1 LPAEHLF
8 VYGTL
13 RRGSNNK
20 FARMLADRA
29 QFVGAARVAGRL
41 YDFGPYPGAVRSD
54 QSDFWIHGEV
64 WRFEDAYLLPSLD
77 DYEGSEYQRALASA
91 EMEDGRAI
99 DCWIYW
105 YVGPA
110 TGRLIASGDWLKR

>member
-1 LPAEHLF
+1 VDHLF

-20 FARMLADRA
+20 FANMLEERA
-29 QFVGAARVAGRL
+29 QLVGNARVPGLL
-41 YDFGPYPGAVRSD
+41 YDFGAYPGAVASNEPEHRV
-54 QSDFWIHGEV
+54 QGEV
-64 WRFEDAYLLPSLD
+64 HRFEDRQLLSSLD
-77 DYEGSEYQRALASA
+77 DYEGSEFERAIISA
-91 EMEDGRAI
+91 QVEDGRTV

-105 YVGPA
+105 YVGDA